1 MGVAFFPN
9 ICRIIKDEVATNKL
23 INEQIEFG
31 LLVSLPFILGIFIF
45 APLCLNLLYSAD
57 FEAGASIIR
66 WQMLG
71 VMLRLFGFPF
81 GYALMAKGKALKF
94 TISQFIFHGLNF
106 LLLIVLTIQFG
117 FKGIGGNYFVA
128 YVIYTLIVGL
138 FCYKE
143 TKYVPSR
150 FLISIVTVSFGL
162 FALSYLMLEAFNGI
176 ILFFISALILLSTFI
191 YSYSLLK
198 NKLNVDVMGFV
209 KRKLKL

>member
-57 FEAGASIIR
+57 FEVGASIIR

-81 GYALMAKGKALKF
+81 GYALMAKGKAVKY
-94 TISQFIFHGLNF
+94 TIAQFFFHGLNF
-106 LLLIVLTIQFG
+106 LFLILLTVNFG
-117 FKGIGGNYFVA
+117 FDGIGMNYFFA
-128 YVIYTLIVGL
+128 YVLYTCLVSF

-143 TKYVPSR
+143 TKYLPSH
-150 FLISIVTVSFGL
+150 FLMKIVVTSFIL
-162 FALSYLMLEAFNGI
+162 FTLSYVAIVFFNGVMLLI
-176 ILFFISALILLSTFI
+176 ISTLILI
-191 YSYSLLK
+191 YSSMYSYYLLV
-198 NKLNVDVMGFV
+198 NKLNVNVLGFI